1 MNRERAKR
9 SWKGNL
15 DNMEQKNNFE
25 SFEVIAENIFQV
37 IPLLRKKL
45 AHISAFQSKQ
55 GLPLSHF
62 QVLSLLEER
71 GSMSVSEISEYFD
84 IAKPNITPL
93 VDRLVNAGLVD
104 RVRSTA
110 DRRVV
115 FIVILD
121 EGRER
126 LKAIREMLAANV
138 EEWKNTLSDDEFSQL
153 AESMS
158 NVVACLKKI

>member
-1 MNRERAKR
+1 M
-9 SWKGNL
+9 
-15 DNMEQKNNFE
+15 DPVKNPG
-25 SFEVIAENIFQV
+25 SLALIADNIFQV
-37 IPLLRKKL
+37 MPLLKKKTS
-45 AHISAFQSKQ
+45 HISAFQNEH

-93 VDRLVNAGLVD
+93 VDRLVNAGFVD
-104 RVRSTA
+104 RVRSTT

-121 EGRER
+121 EGRNRLKTIRSLLSENVEGWKKSLSDEEFER
-126 LKAIREMLAANV
+126 LGMA
-138 EEWKNTLSDDEFSQL
+138 LSD
-153 AESMS
+153 
-158 NVVACLKKI
+158 VVKLLEKV

>member
-1 MNRERAKR
+1 
-9 SWKGNL
+9 
-15 DNMEQKNNFE
+15 MEQYENKKTLDL
-25 SFEVIAENIFQV
+25 ITENIFQV
-37 IPLLRKKL
+37 IPLLKKRL
-45 AHISAFQSKQ
+45 SHISAFQNEH
-55 GLPLSHF
+55 GLPLSHY
-62 QVLSLLEER
+62 QVLALLEER

-121 EGRER
+121 EGRNR
-126 LKAIREMLAANV
+126 LKTIRSLLGKNIESWKTALTD
-138 EEWKNTLSDDEFSQL
+138 EEFDRLGVALSEVVTLLQ
-153 AESMS
+153 
-158 NVVACLKKI
+158 KT

>member
-1 MNRERAKR
+1 
-9 SWKGNL
+9 
-15 DNMEQKNNFE
+15 MEQKNNYE
-25 SFEVIAENIFQV
+25 PLELIAENIFQV
-37 IPLLRKKL
+37 IPLLKKRL
-45 AHISAFQSKQ
+45 SHISAFQSEH

-104 RVRSTA
+104 HVRSTT

-121 EGRER
+121 AGRER
-126 LKAIREMLAANV
+126 LKDIRSMLSSNV
-138 EEWKNTLSDDEFSQL
+138 EEWKRSLSDEEFATL
-153 AESMS
+153 AQSLN
-158 NVVACLKKI
+158 NVVSFLKKI

>member
-1 MNRERAKR
+1 MDAEKR
-9 SWKGNL
+9 PWKGKTK
-15 DNMEQKNNFE
+15 NMERKNNSE
-25 SFEVIAENIFQV
+25 LLEVIAENVFQI
-37 IPLLRKKL
+37 IPLLKKRL
-45 AHISAFQSKQ
+45 SHIAAFQSKT

-62 QVLSLLEER
+62 QVLSLLDER

-93 VDRLVNAGLVD
+93 VDRLASAGLVD

-115 FIVILD
+115 FIMILD
-121 EGRER
+121 EGRQR
-126 LKAIREMLAANV
+126 LKEIRELLAANV
-138 EEWKNTLSDDEFSQL
+138 EEWERSLSDEEFAQL
-153 AESMS
+153 ADSMK